1 MKNKSDNTTCI
12 HPGKQVSF
20 SGGVASILATQT
32 ILILFQAANGVI
44 TARLLGPKGKGLYA
58 MCLLIASIVYLLA
71 TFNLQAAL
79 TYFAGRRQY
88 SQSSLFSFACLA
100 TLFVSL
106 LPAAALFLIP
116 HSKLCIIFPGLSS
129 GLWKTICLLFPFII
143 FTNLASGLLLGW
155 LMIKAMNILKMVQSA
170 LCLFITM
177 TLLIYI
183 QRTAQVAICSYII
196 SLIISTVYIV
206 NYLRRR
212 NISLTKNIDVGM
224 VGCSIIYGAKGFTG
238 SLFQF
243 FNYRF
248 DVFLVNYFLDPV
260 QVGLYTVAVSLGEL
274 LWHLPNSIASMLFS
288 KVAGEKGSYATEKVE
303 LIFRLTWLLV
313 ALAIIALLLS
323 GKELITILFGK
334 DFSGAYSA
342 LAWLLPG
349 IFFLSM
355 SKVMTGYFNGNG
367 APQYGSYSSVIS
379 FAVTLAA
386 DIFLIPRYGIKGAAI
401 ASSLSYICASAVVF
415 IFFIRKTDASFP
427 SLLSLRCSDIRMVI
441 GKARSLCRG

>member
-1 MKNKSDNTTCI
+1 MT
-12 HPGKQVSF
+12 
-20 SGGVASILATQT
+20 
-32 ILILFQAANGVI
+32 
-44 TARLLGPKGKGLYA
+44 TARLLGPEGKGLYA
-58 MCLLIASIVYLLA
+58 MCLLIGSILYLLA

-88 SQSSLFSFACLA
+88 TPSSLFSFAWMA
-100 TLFVSL
+100 TLLVSL

-116 HSKLCIIFPGLSS
+116 HWKLCVLFPGLSY
-129 GLWKTICLLFPFII
+129 GLWKEICLLFPFII
-143 FTNLASGLLLGW
+143 FTNLVSGLLLGW
-155 LMIKAMNILKMVQSA
+155 LMIKAMNILKIFQSA
-170 LCLFITM
+170 LCVLITF
-177 TLLIYI
+177 TLLFYI
-183 QRTAQVAICSYII
+183 QRTPQVAIYSYII
-196 SLIISTVYIV
+196 SLVLSLACIV
-206 NYLRRR
+206 IYLKRS
-212 NISLTKNIDVGM
+212 NISLTKDIDVNM
-224 VGCSIIYGAKGFTG
+224 VKNSIIYGAKGFTG

-248 DVFLVNYFLDPV
+248 DVFLVNYFLNPV

-288 KVAGEKGSYATEKVE
+288 KVASEHGSFATEKVE
-303 LIFRLTWLLV
+303 RIFRLTWLIV
-313 ALAIIALLLS
+313 ALAIAALILS
-323 GKELITILFGK
+323 GKELIAVLFGK

-342 LAWLLPG
+342 LVWLLPG

-379 FAVTLAA
+379 FAVTLSA

-427 SLLSLRCSDIRMVI
+427 SLLSLKCSDIRAVI